1 MKVTFDPRKDA
12 RNAAKHGVSLSL
24 AEQFEWETAL
34 IWTDSREDYRGRPAV
49 RHRLCGPALVR
60 GGLRG
65 GCRRAPHHQSAQSEQ
80 CRGQALC
87 LVL

>member
-34 IWTDSREDYRGRPAV
+34 IWTDSREDYGEDRQCAIGYV
-49 RHRLCGPALVR
+49 
-60 GGLRG
+60 GLRLYVVVFVEVADG
-65 GCRRAPHHQSAQSEQ
+65 LRIISLRKANNAEVKRYASS
-80 CRGQALC
+80 
-87 LVL
+87 